1 MILAADYEDRHSSV
15 KEVIK
20 YLDPNPNLT
29 GHLASIATMFQE
41 FTAEILDETEK
52 DSLEL
57 TVGLRK
63 LLEAK
68 DAIVRANLPL

>member
-1 MILAADYEDRHSSV
+1 MILAADYDDRHNSV

-20 YLDPNPNLT
+20 YLDPNPNLQ
-29 GHLASIATMFQE
+29 GKLAAIANMFQE

-52 DSLEL
+52 DSPEL